1 MAVSASDINGV
12 KTKLVDARTALVTML
27 GESDKQK
34 QEGCSTTVKN
44 LTNETISLFS
54 TLMEKAKGTNV
65 EGKLKELKDAWDIF
79 RNTRDNEV
87 IPDFLKILLDTPEG
101 RTLTER
107 FIKIDL
113 DNYTPFI
120 FRNPTPGT
128 YYWHTPIVR
137 ITYNII

>member
-1 MAVSASDINGV
+1 MAVSAGEISGI

-34 QEGCSTTVKN
+34 QEACRTTVKN

-54 TLMEKAKGTNV
+54 TLMEKAKGTNA

-87 IPDFLKILLDTPEG
+87 IPNFFAGKVAEAKAVGGGIQK
-101 RTLTER
+101 ER
-107 FIKIDL
+107 FAKISSMVEEL
-113 DNYTPFI
+113 LA
-120 FRNPTPGT
+120 
-128 YYWHTPIVR
+128 
-137 ITYNII
+137 IT

>member
-1 MAVSASDINGV
+1 MAVSASDINGI

-54 TLMEKAKGTNV
+54 TLTEKAKGTNV

-87 IPDFLKILLDTPEG
+87 IPRSE
-101 RTLTER
+101 E
-107 FIKIDL
+107 
-113 DNYTPFI
+113 
-120 FRNPTPGT
+120 
-128 YYWHTPIVR
+128 HTSELQSR
-137 ITYNII
+137 L

>member
-34 QEGCSTTVKN
+34 QEVCRTTVKN
-44 LTNETISLFS
+44 LTSETITLFS
-54 TLMEKAKGTNV
+54 TLMVNAKGTNA

-87 IPDFLKILLDTPEG
+87 IPNFLLEK
-101 RTLTER
+101 
-107 FIKIDL
+107 
-113 DNYTPFI
+113 
-120 FRNPTPGT
+120 
-128 YYWHTPIVR
+128 
-137 ITYNII
+137 